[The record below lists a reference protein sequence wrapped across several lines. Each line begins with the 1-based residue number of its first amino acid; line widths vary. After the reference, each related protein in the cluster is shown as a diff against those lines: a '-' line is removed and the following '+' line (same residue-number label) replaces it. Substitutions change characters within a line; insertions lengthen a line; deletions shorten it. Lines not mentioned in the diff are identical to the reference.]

1 MLTRFESRGFRNLES
16 TGLEFEAGGHLLLGD
31 NGAGKTS
38 FLEGVY
44 MLATTRSFRTPRIN
58 DCLRHG
64 EGSFFLSGET
74 DDRAQLE
81 VAWVDGERI
90 RRTRGA
96 RVPLADHLAVLPV
109 VSWTQADLEVLV
121 GPPQARRKF
130 IDRGVISCRPA
141 AISVVSRYRQ
151 ALQEKRRLLQKA
163 RPSDKGLVDLLDP
176 WNRLV
181 AEASAQLAKL
191 RFSYVES
198 LQQEL
203 HEVIGLCELDLPP
216 ISLRYRP
223 SPKEA
228 LEGQNI
234 IYDKLES
241 AFSREVALQQP
252 VMGCHRDELE
262 IRWQGHPIR
271 QVASAGE
278 RKALGLALTAA
289 HGRVLEASSVRP
301 VYLLDDVD
309 TELDAG
315 RLASLWEFF
324 GATKQVFATSNR
336 PVVWRDLAVP
346 NRFRCN
352 TGAIRRGA

>member
-1 MLTRFESRGFRNLES
+1 M
-16 TGLEFEAGGHLLLGD
+16 LGD

-38 FLEGVY
+38 FIEGVY
-44 MLATTRSFRTPRIN
+44 LLATTRSFRTPRIH

-81 VAWVDGERI
+81 VAWVEGERI

-96 RVPLADHLAVLPV
+96 RASLADHLAVLPV
-109 VSWTQADLEVLV
+109 VSWTQSDLEVLV

-130 IDRGVISCRPA
+130 LDRGVVGCRPS
-141 AISVVSRYRQ
+141 AIQVISRYRR

-163 RPSDKGLVDLLDP
+163 KPSDGHLVDLMDP
-176 WNRLV
+176 WNHLV
-181 AEASAQLAKL
+181 AAAAAELAKL
-191 RFSYVES
+191 RFDYVEA
-198 LQQEL
+198 LAREL
-203 HEVIGLCELDLPP
+203 CEVIEVCDLQLPSV
-216 ISLRYRP
+216 SLRYKP
-223 SPKEA
+223 SPKNA
-228 LEGQNI
+228 LEGADI
-234 IYDKLES
+234 IYDKLE
-241 AFSREVALQQP
+241 AALPREAALQQP
-252 VMGCHRDELE
+252 TLGSHRDDLE
-262 IRWQGHPIR
+262 IRWKGLPIR

-315 RLASLWEFF
+315 RLASLWQFF
-324 GATKQVFATSNR
+324 GATEQVFATSNR

-346 NRFRCN
+346 HRFKCN
-352 TGAIRRGA
+352 AGSIEREA

>member
-1 MLTRFESRGFRNLES
+1 MTRFESRGFRNLES
-16 TGLEFEAGGHLLLGD
+16 AGLELESGGHLLLGD

-38 FLEGVY
+38 FIEGVY
-44 MLATTRSFRTPRIN
+44 LLATTRSFRTPRIH

-96 RVPLADHLAVLPV
+96 RASLADHLAVLPV
-109 VSWTQADLEVLV
+109 VSWTQADVEVLV

-130 IDRGVISCRPA
+130 IDRGVVGCKSA
-141 AISVVSRYRQ
+141 AISVISTYRR
-151 ALQEKRRLLQKA
+151 ALQEKRKLLQKA
-163 RPSDKGLVDLLDP
+163 KATDEHLVDLIDP
-176 WNRLV
+176 WNHLV
-181 AEASAQLAKL
+181 AAAAAELSRL
-191 RFSYVES
+191 RFHYVEA
-198 LQQEL
+198 LEQEL
-203 HEVIGLCELDLPP
+203 REVMEVCGLDLPLV
-216 ISLRYRP
+216 SLRYRP

-228 LEGQNI
+228 LEGQDK
-234 IYDKLES
+234 IYDKLQS
-241 AFSREVALQQP
+241 SLPREIALQQP
-252 VMGCHRDELE
+252 VMGSHRDDLE
-262 IRWQGHPIR
+262 ILWKGLPIR

-315 RLASLWEFF
+315 RLASLWQFF
-324 GATKQVFATSNR
+324 GAVEQVFATSNR
-336 PVVWRDLAVP
+336 PVVWRDLTVP
-346 NRFRCN
+346 HRFKCN
-352 TGAIRRGA
+352 SGSIEREA

>member
-16 TGLEFEAGGHLLLGD
+16 AGLELEGGGHLLLGD

-38 FLEGVY
+38 FIEGVY
-44 MLATTRSFRTPRIN
+44 LLATTRSFRTPRIH

-96 RVPLADHLAVLPV
+96 RASLSDHLAVLPV
-109 VSWTQADLEVLV
+109 VSWTQSDLEVLI

-130 IDRGVISCRPA
+130 LDRGVIGCKPA
-141 AISVVSRYRQ
+141 AISVVSRYRR
-151 ALQEKRRLLQKA
+151 ALQEKRKLLQRVKPNDDHLA
-163 RPSDKGLVDLLDP
+163 DLIDP
-176 WNRLV
+176 WNHLV
-181 AEASAQLAKL
+181 ASAAAELAKL
-191 RFSYVES
+191 RFHYVEA
-198 LQQEL
+198 LEEEL
-203 HEVIGLCELDLPP
+203 REVIRVCALELPSV
-216 ISLRYRP
+216 SLRYKP
-223 SPKEA
+223 SPKDA
-228 LEGQNI
+228 LEGI
-234 IYDKLES
+234 ERIYDKLNS
-241 AFSREVALQQP
+241 ALPREVALQQP
-252 VMGCHRDELE
+252 VLGSHRDELE
-262 IRWQGHPIR
+262 IRWKGLPIR

-289 HGRVLEASSVRP
+289 HGKVLEAASVRP

-315 RLASLWEFF
+315 RLASLWQFF
-324 GATKQVFATSNR
+324 GATEQVFATSNR

-346 NRFRCN
+346 HRFKCN
-352 TGAIRRGA
+352 SGSIRREA